1 MSYGLSRNLIN
12 ATVQNRSRHKDYYRN
27 KKNISV
33 PLSLKGRAARQVDNG
48 ALKLLLLIIEQ
59 SAIPVLVTTR
69 SQGAPT
75 PLQDNH
81 QLVLNWKN
89 QLGSS
94 WVITQ
99 PSVCGAGQALELF
112 DDNGSLLG
120 KLSGDYNN
128 EICWS
133 QLLNAL
139 PTEGE
144 FF

>member
-69 SQGAPT
+69 SQGAQPRFRI
-75 PLQDNH
+75 
-81 QLVLNWKN
+81 
-89 QLGSS
+89 
-94 WVITQ
+94 IT
-99 PSVCGAGQALELF
+99 SLF
-112 DDNGSLLG
+112 
-120 KLSGDYNN
+120 
-128 EICWS
+128 
-133 QLLNAL
+133 
-139 PTEGE
+139 
-144 FF
+144 